1 MNIEE
6 LIKEAERLY
15 KYIDKTQVDL
25 ISSRLV
31 GNEEKKQA
39 AINHMETLMCST
51 LQFLKCLIDRKDNIV
66 EQCDTKDM
74 EQKTENKVEG
84 TDEMLVLVTE
94 SLTNKRDN
102 GDVCKAGEAYVCV
115 NGIKAYD
122 GVIKFTEGKLY
133 DCQEDNFLYD
143 NEGVMRNF
151 KGVKNFRDYFVK
163 ADSTPQSYLS
173 KEEMPKKERVNHPDY
188 YNSHPSGVECITIIR
203 HHNFNIGSVIKY
215 CWRNGLKTE
224 EGMSD
229 KDKQIEDLKKAIFYL
244 NDEIKRLEEF

>member
-1 MNIEE
+1 
-6 LIKEAERLY
+6 
-15 KYIDKTQVDL
+15 
-25 ISSRLV
+25 
-31 GNEEKKQA
+31 
-39 AINHMETLMCST
+39 
-51 LQFLKCLIDRKDNIV
+51 
-66 EQCDTKDM
+66 M

-122 GVIKFTEGKLY
+122 GMIMFTEGKLY
-133 DCQEDNFLYD
+133 DCQEDNCLYD

-163 ADSTPQSYLS
+163 ADSTPQSCLS